1 MTDRILVRDLLI
13 RGIIGIHDW
22 EREKKQDILIN
33 IVMEADCRPAGVS
46 DDFRDAVDYRAV
58 TKRVLALVENSSF
71 FLVEKLAEEIAG
83 ICLEDERVEVARVRV
98 EKPGAVRFSKSV
110 GVEVER
116 RREPGSAE

>member
-1 MTDRILVRDLLI
+1 MSDRILIKDLLI

-33 IVMEADCRPAGVS
+33 ITMEADCRPAGLS

-58 TKRVLALVENSSF
+58 TKKVLALVEGSSF
-71 FLVEKLAEEIAG
+71 FLVEKLAEEIASV
-83 ICLEDERVEVARVRV
+83 CLEDDRVEVARVRV
-98 EKPGAVRFSKSV
+98 EKPGAVRFSQSV

-116 RREPGSAE
+116 RRGG

>member
-1 MTDRILVRDLLI
+1 MSDKILIQDLLI

-33 IVMEADCRPAGVS
+33 IEMEADCRPAGQS

-58 TKRVLALVENSSF
+58 TKSVIGLIEESEF
-71 FLVEKLAEEIAG
+71 YLVEKLAEEIAK
-83 ICLEDERVEVARVRV
+83 ICLHDDRVTLARVRV
-98 EKPGAVRFSKSV
+98 EKPGAVRFSRSV

-116 RREPGSAE
+116 MRE

>member
-1 MTDRILVRDLLI
+1 MSDRILIKDLLI

-33 IVMEADCRPAGVS
+33 ISMEADCRPAGLS

-58 TKRVLALVENSSF
+58 TKKVLALVEGSSF
-71 FLVEKLAEEIAG
+71 FLVEKLAEEITR
-83 ICLEDERVEVARVRV
+83 ICLEDERVTMARVRV
-98 EKPGAVRFSKSV
+98 EKPGAVRFSQSV

-116 RREPGSAE
+116 RRGA

>member
-1 MTDRILVRDLLI
+1 MSDKILIKDLLV

-33 IVMEADCRPAGVS
+33 IAMEVDCRPAGLS

-58 TKRVLALVENSSF
+58 TKKVLALVENSSY
-71 FLVEKLAEEIAG
+71 FLVERLAEEIAK
-83 ICLEDERVEVARVRV
+83 ICMEDPRVEVAQVKV
-98 EKPGAVRFSKSV
+98 EKPGAVRFSQSV

-116 RREPGSAE
+116 RRGGGTST

>member
-1 MTDRILVRDLLI
+1 MSDKILIKDLLI

-33 IVMEADCRPAGVS
+33 IEMEADCRPAGLS

-58 TKRVLALVENSSF
+58 TKSVIGLIEGSEF
-71 FLVEKLAEEIAG
+71 FLVERLAEEIAR
-83 ICLEDERVEVARVRV
+83 ICLEDSRVTLARVRV
-98 EKPGAVRFSKSV
+98 EKPGAVRFSRSV

-116 RREPGSAE
+116 KRE

>member
-1 MTDRILVRDLLI
+1 MSDRILIKDLLI

-33 IVMEADCRPAGVS
+33 IEMEADCQPAGLS

-58 TKRVLALVENSSF
+58 AKQVIALVEESEF
-71 FLVEKLAEEIAG
+71 YLVEKMAEEIAG
-83 ICLEDERVEVARVRV
+83 ICMQDSRVEVARVRV
-98 EKPGAVRFSKSV
+98 EKPGAVRFSQSV

-116 RREPGSAE
+116 RRG